1 MKQRQKNNRK
11 KVFSNSLDYY
21 LVNDK
26 KLLIT
31 LKTDYFQK
39 NLDKIP
45 THESICEAT
54 TELATEPTKH
64 KKCKLILQQKP
75 LNEIIANEKDINDA
89 IFCNYFKYQNL
100 SSLAKKSIRATQA
113 ENERLVN
120 NFNDEL
126 ID

>member
-1 MKQRQKNNRK
+1 M
-11 KVFSNSLDYY
+11 
-21 LVNDK
+21 
-26 KLLIT
+26 
-31 LKTDYFQK
+31 
-39 NLDKIP
+39 
-45 THESICEAT
+45 
-54 TELATEPTKH
+54 
-64 KKCKLILQQKP
+64 QQKP